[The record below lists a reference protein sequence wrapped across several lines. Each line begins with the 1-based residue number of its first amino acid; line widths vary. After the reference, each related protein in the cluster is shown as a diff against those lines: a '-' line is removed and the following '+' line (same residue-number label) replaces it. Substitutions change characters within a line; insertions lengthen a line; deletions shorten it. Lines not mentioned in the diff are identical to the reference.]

1 MFNIFK
7 REKLLPLPTNY
18 TGLIDQRDY
27 NLVFELCKKYLTKN
41 DYKIKEIGDGEIV
54 VDHID
59 QEKHFYLDNLVRL
72 LAQNDK
78 SQWENLVKEHFD
90 KQKEIPFA
98 TDYLYKD
105 FQYASQF
112 IKVYLKPKGTFALE
126 NVEDYV
132 NKVDLPETYTFLI
145 LDFNE
150 QFHFV
155 RRENISEW
163 NRDESELFE
172 IGFSNI
178 SNESIDI
185 RESMLADKYPVYM
198 FFSGDFSAS
207 FIIELERNANF
218 TIGTYGSIVAVPTK
232 GSAFVH
238 PIETNQVMEVIVELA
253 EMTKKFY
260 DEDPGNIT
268 MDFFWYHDGK
278 FDIFPN
284 EPADNGYVTIDWPT
298 ELKQKLGLD

>member
-7 REKLLPLPTNY
+7 KEKLLPLPPSY
-18 TGLIDQRDY
+18 DGLINQKDY
-27 NLVFELCKKYLTKN
+27 NLVVELCKKYLTKH
-41 DYKIKEIGDGEIV
+41 DYKIINIGDGEIIV
-54 VDHID
+54 EHGD

-72 LAQNDK
+72 LAQNSK
-78 SQWENLVKEHFD
+78 LQWENYINEHFD

-98 TDYLYKD
+98 TDFLYKD
-105 FQYASQF
+105 FEYASQF
-112 IKVYLKPKGTFALE
+112 IKAYLKPKATFE
-126 NVEDYV
+126 PDQVGDYV
-132 NKVDLPETYTFLI
+132 NRVDLPETYTFLI
-145 LDFNE
+145 LDFKE

-155 RRENISEW
+155 RRDNIGEW
-163 NRDESELFE
+163 NKTEEGLFE
-172 IGFSNI
+172 IGFANI

-185 RESMLADKYPVYM
+185 KESLLADKFPIYM

-207 FIIELERNANF
+207 FIIELERNAIF

-232 GSAFVH
+232 GSAFIH
-238 PIETNQVMEVIVELA
+238 PIENNQVMEVIVALA
-253 EMTKKFY
+253 ELTKKFY

-268 MDFFWYHDGK
+268 MDFYWFHHGK

-298 ELKQKLGLD
+298 ELKQRLGLD

>member
-18 TGLIDQRDY
+18 SGLIDQRDY
-27 NLVFELCKKYLTKN
+27 NLVLELCKKYLNKN
-41 DYKIKEIGDGEIV
+41 GQKIISIGDGEIV
-54 VDHID
+54 VEYDV
-59 QEKHFYLDNLVRL
+59 QEKHYYLDNLVRL
-72 LAQNDK
+72 LAQKDK
-78 SQWENLVKEHFD
+78 TQWENNVNEHFN

-98 TDYLYKD
+98 IDYLYKD
-105 FQYASQF
+105 FEYASQF
-112 IKVYLKPKGTFALE
+112 IKVYLKPKATFALDQ
-126 NVEDYV
+126 VDDYV

-155 RRENISEW
+155 RRDNISEW
-163 NRDESELFE
+163 NKTESELFD
-172 IGFSNI
+172 IGLANI
-178 SNESIDI
+178 ANESIDI
-185 RESMLADKYPVYM
+185 QEALFADKYPGYM

-218 TIGTYGSIVAVPTK
+218 SIGTYGSIVAVPTK
-232 GSAFVH
+232 GSVFVH
-238 PIETNQVMEVIVELA
+238 PIENNQVMDVIVALA
-253 EMTKKFY
+253 DVTKKFY

-268 MDFFWYHDGK
+268 MDFYWFHDGK

-298 ELKQKLGLD
+298 ELKQRLGID